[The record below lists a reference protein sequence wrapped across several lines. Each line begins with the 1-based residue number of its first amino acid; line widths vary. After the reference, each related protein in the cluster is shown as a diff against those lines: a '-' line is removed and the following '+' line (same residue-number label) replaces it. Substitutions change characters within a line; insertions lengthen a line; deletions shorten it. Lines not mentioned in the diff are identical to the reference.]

1 MTCIAANFSTP
12 SHGGGVLN
20 FLSRA
25 TARMAEAA
33 DRRRT
38 LRQLQSLDGATLRDI
53 GMSRAE
59 VAAIVYGTAE
69 GRRRHG

>member
-12 SHGGGVLN
+12 SHGGGVFA

-38 LRQLQSLDGATLRDI
+38 LRQLRSLDGATLRDI

-59 VAAIVYGTAE
+59 IAAVVYGAAN
-69 GRRRHG
+69 GRRSHG